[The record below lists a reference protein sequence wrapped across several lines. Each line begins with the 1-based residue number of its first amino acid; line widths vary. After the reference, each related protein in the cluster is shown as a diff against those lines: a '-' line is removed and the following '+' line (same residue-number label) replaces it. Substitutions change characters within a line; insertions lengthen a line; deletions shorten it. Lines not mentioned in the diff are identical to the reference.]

1 MVASLNTMASEDN
14 NIHLLVEQL
23 DSLKIDL
30 TLRVDFLLKTTS
42 PAEKVLNHAFLK
54 AYEVISKKV
63 QSSFA
68 NDLDI
73 AFNDLKDQDPG
84 NVKSHCTTS
93 EKFRKDIQP
102 KILAIQLQ
110 LAEQLTIKEE
120 HPRPSITK
128 KWIEKDKS
136 KVSAFCGKTIDCPEF
151 KLGWQKVAGVCRED
165 EK

>member
-1 MVASLNTMASEDN
+1 MASEDN

-110 LAEQLTIKEE
+110 LADQLTMKEE
-120 HPRPSITK
+120 NQCPSITK
-128 KWIEKDKS
+128 KGIEMKKS
-136 KVSAFCGKTIDCPEF
+136 KAPSFSGKTIDYPEF
-151 KLGWQKVAGVCRED
+151 KRGWQKVAGVCWED
-165 EK
+165 ESK